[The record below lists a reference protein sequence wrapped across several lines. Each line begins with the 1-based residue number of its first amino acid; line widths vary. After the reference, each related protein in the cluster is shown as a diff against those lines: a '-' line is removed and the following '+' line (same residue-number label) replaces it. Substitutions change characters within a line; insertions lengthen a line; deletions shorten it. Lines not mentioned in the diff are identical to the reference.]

1 MPANEAGVQFREA
14 RAQFRGAGT
23 IKWVKPR
30 RLIITGRPVSL
41 RLEDDFW
48 NLLRLM
54 AAELGVS
61 ATKLIASIN
70 AVRNPERPLSST
82 LRVAVASYWYAAAPH
97 KGLVYSGPG
106 SMTFRITRGRKPK
119 RSPSPSSRSPSR
131 S

>member
-1 MPANEAGVQFREA
+1 MPEA

-23 IKWVKPR
+23 IQWVKPR
-30 RLIITGRPVSL
+30 RLIVSGRPVSL
-41 RLEDDFW
+41 RLEDDIW

-61 ATKLIASIN
+61 TTKLIAAIN
-70 AVRNPERPLSST
+70 TARNPSRPLSST

-97 KGLVYSGPG
+97 KGLVYSGAGGPL
-106 SMTFRITRGRKPK
+106 TFRIGR
-119 RSPSPSSRSPSR
+119 RSRKSRKQRAR